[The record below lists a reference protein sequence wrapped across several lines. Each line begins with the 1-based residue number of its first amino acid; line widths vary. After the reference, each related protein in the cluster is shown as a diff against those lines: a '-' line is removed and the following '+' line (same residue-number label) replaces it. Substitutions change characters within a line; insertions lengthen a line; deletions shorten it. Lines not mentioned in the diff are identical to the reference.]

1 MATSLSLGHTDAIGC
16 QVSGLLL
23 VGSSEPSLEW
33 KEGLQPMLSAVP
45 SASSISNQTA
55 SQVAIAES

>member
-1 MATSLSLGHTDAIGC
+1 MVTFLSLGHTDAIRY
-16 QVSGLLL
+16 QASGPLL
-23 VGSSEPSLEW
+23 VGPSAPSLEW

-45 SASSISNQTA
+45 STSGISNQMA